1 MKARILATA
10 ATAAALALAPAA
22 AASAAYPPTVI
33 TCTINI
39 VITQQGIIFTIT
51 CTGFIPTPGATALV
65 TVTSRNPATPDSAIS
80 ISGTKSA
87 EVPINADG
95 SVNARVAISAPGV
108 YDVTVTAGGVSST
121 QTVVV
126 PATGTGTAAGGLTS
140 AASGASTAAGGLS
153 ATGTDV
159 LPLAGGAAAVLL
171 IGTGAVIV
179 ARQRRRETA

>member
-1 MKARILATA
+1 MKGRIVATA

-39 VITQQGIIFTIT
+39 VITQQGIFFTIT
-51 CTGFIPTPGATALV
+51 CTGFIPGPGQFAVLTI
-65 TVTSRNPATPDSAIS
+65 TSRNPATPDSAIQ

-87 EVPINADG
+87 QVPINADG
-95 SVNARVAISAPGV
+95 TVNTNVALTAPGV
-108 YDVTVTAGGVSST
+108 YDVTVSQGGVSTT

-126 PATGTGTAAGGLTS
+126 PGTAVGTAAGGLS
-140 AASGASTAAGGLS
+140 SASGTSTAAGGLS

-159 LPLAGGAAAVLL
+159 LPLAAGAGAVLL
-171 IGTGAVIV
+171 VGAGAVLV
-179 ARQRRRETA
+179 ARQRRRDA